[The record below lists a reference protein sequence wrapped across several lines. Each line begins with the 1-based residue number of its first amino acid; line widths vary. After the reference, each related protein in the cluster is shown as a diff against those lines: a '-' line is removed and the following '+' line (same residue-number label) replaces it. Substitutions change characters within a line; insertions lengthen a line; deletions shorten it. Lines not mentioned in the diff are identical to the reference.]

1 MLRAVDA
8 VPAGWG
14 AATALDA
21 ERDCVTPPT
30 KEGVDVWVCVL
41 DRVGVGEVL
50 VGVGDDDDDGVGVG
64 VSVTDGRVTGG
75 TST

>member
-21 ERDCVTPPT
+21 ERDCVAPPT
-30 KEGVDVWVCVL
+30 NEGVDVWVCVL
-41 DRVGVGEVL
+41 DRVGVGEGL
-50 VGVGDDDDDGVGVG
+50 VGVGDDDGVGVG